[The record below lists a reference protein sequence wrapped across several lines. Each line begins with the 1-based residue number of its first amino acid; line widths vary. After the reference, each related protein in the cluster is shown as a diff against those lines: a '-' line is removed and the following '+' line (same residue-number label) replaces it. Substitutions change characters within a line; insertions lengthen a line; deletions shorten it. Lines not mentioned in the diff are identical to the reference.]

1 MLTKSPWNNN
11 SCPRNKQKMAV
22 ANKNS
27 FFDDLDDKEIDDDTF
42 LNHPR
47 AGSSGYMLPQRS
59 QGGYSSAS
67 ASGNVTS
74 DEERLRQIILKKKEI
89 ESSTIESSNRSL
101 GLLFESE
108 KVGAATGVEL
118 QRQKEQLLRTE
129 GRLDEINDTLK
140 QSERHLTGIK
150 SVFGGI
156 KNYLFAKN
164 SGLPPATAQQAST
177 SQIQN
182 VRLSNSDSDI
192 ASSSS
197 RKPMYQPE
205 NDRLDTIREQ
215 NHPALKSRGLVE
227 DSDKTSSADEVLDR
241 NLDEMAL
248 GLSRLKGLA
257 LDLNTELDEHDDI
270 LIRLDDKAG
279 RTGMKVEKQN
289 KDMSKI
295 LKK

>member
-1 MLTKSPWNNN
+1 MS
-11 SCPRNKQKMAV
+11 V
-22 ANKNS
+22 AKKNP
-27 FFDDLDDKEIDDDTF
+27 FFDDNDDKEIDDDTF

-59 QGGYSSAS
+59 QGGYSS